1 MRASTAGP
9 SASAPQSR
17 SRWQLALMV
26 TVLVSVFAL
35 LAAARLEPLAGDL
48 AIALAPKPP
57 EQVASR
63 IAVVVVTEET
73 LASFPY
79 RSPIDR
85 GFLAA
90 LIDRLDAA
98 GARAV
103 GIDILVDQPSDPAKD
118 AAFLT
123 AIDRARAPVT
133 LALATSA
140 DGLTERQGAY
150 IERHVL
156 PRRHG
161 LIALGRDEID
171 GVVRHLP
178 KPRVNGGTQHPA
190 FAASIA
196 GAAGMAPD
204 DTAGSSRILYS
215 ARQAAEP
222 GAPAAPFSVYPA
234 HVVSLLPD
242 DWLSGKY
249 VLVGT
254 DLPTI
259 DRHPTPFIAGQG
271 SEAGTIPGVIIHAH
285 ILAQHLAGLSLPV
298 APPAMRI
305 AITGFSALL
314 AAFLFLLP
322 WPPRWL
328 TLCLSLVLVAWA
340 GTCLW
345 LVGTGSLLPP
355 LVAPPL
361 AALAAAALM
370 SLSRWQTER
379 SERAFLRLAFSRYV
393 SPPVVARIASG
404 RLALALGGEKR
415 RVTYVFT
422 DLEGFTSLSEKLP
435 PGELADILNPYL
447 DEMCRLMTE
456 HGATID
462 KIIGDAVVGF
472 FGAPDDDP
480 EQETHAVA
488 LSLALDAFA
497 EGYRQQMAARGLS
510 LGATR
515 IGLHCGE
522 AVIGNFGGSRFFDYT
537 GIGDTVNTAARLE
550 GANRFLG
557 TRVLMSE
564 TVAAGNTGNPVRP
577 AAELV
582 LKGRSAPLPCHVP
595 LRPDAGEEDNA
606 WVENYR
612 NAYQLMAAGNP
623 TALTAFEAVLR
634 QRPDDPLARLHVK
647 RLRDGERGAT
657 LVLEGK

>member
-1 MRASTAGP
+1 MTATSAGP

-17 SRWQLALMV
+17 RRWQLALFV
-26 TVLVSVFAL
+26 TVVASAIAL

-48 AIALAPKPP
+48 ALGLAPAPTG
-57 EQVASR
+57 EVTSR
-63 IAVVVVTEET
+63 VAVVVVTEDT
-73 LASFPY
+73 LAAFPY

-90 LIDRLDAA
+90 LVDRLDAA

-118 AAFLT
+118 AAFFA
-123 AIDRARAPVT
+123 AIDRARIPVT
-133 LALATSA
+133 LALATEA
-140 DGLTERQGAY
+140 DGLTERQNAY
-150 IERHVL
+150 IEQHVL

-178 KPRVNGGTQHPA
+178 KPRGDGRTRLPT

-196 GAAGMAPD
+196 GAPVAMPD
-204 DTAGSSRILYS
+204 ETTGSSRILYS
-215 ARQAAEP
+215 AKRAAEP
-222 GAPAAPFSVYPA
+222 GAPSAPFPVYPA
-234 HVVSLLPD
+234 HVVSLLPN

-249 VLVGT
+249 ILVGT

-259 DRHPTPFIAGQG
+259 DRHPTPFVTGQG
-271 SEAGTIPGVIIHAH
+271 SEAGTIPGVVIHAH
-285 ILAQHLAGLSLPV
+285 ILAQRLAGLSLPV
-298 APPAMRI
+298 APPAMRV
-305 AITGFSALL
+305 AMTGSAALL

-328 TLCLSLVLVAWA
+328 ILCLALALVAWTGA
-340 GTCLW
+340 SLW

-370 SLSRWQTER
+370 SLSRWQAER
-379 SERAFLRLAFSRYV
+379 SERTFLRLAFSRYV
-393 SPPVVARIASG
+393 SPSIVARIASG

-415 RVTYVFT
+415 RVTYIFT

-435 PGELADILNPYL
+435 PGDLADILNPYL

-480 EQETHAVA
+480 EQETRAVA
-488 LSLALDAFA
+488 LSLALDGFA
-497 EGYRQQMAARGLS
+497 QGYRRRLGARGIS

-557 TRVLMSE
+557 TRILMSE
-564 TVAAGNTGNPVRP
+564 TVAAGSSGCPVRP

-582 LKGRSAPLPCHVP
+582 LKGRSTPLPCHVP
-595 LRPDAGEEDNA
+595 LSPDECEEGGA
-606 WVENYR
+606 WVESYR
-612 NAYQLMAAGNP
+612 NAYQLMTAGDPAA
-623 TALTAFEAVLR
+623 AAAFEAVLL

-647 RLRDGERGAT
+647 RLQDGEHGAT

>member
-1 MRASTAGP
+1 MRAPTAGP
-9 SASAPQSR
+9 SASAPRSR

-26 TVLVSVFAL
+26 AVVVSVFAL

-48 AIALAPKPP
+48 AINMAPAPP
-57 EQVASR
+57 EAVASR

-73 LASFPY
+73 LAAFPY

-98 GARAV
+98 GVRAV

-118 AAFLT
+118 AAFF
-123 AIDRARAPVT
+123 AAMDRARAPIT

-178 KPRVNGGTQHPA
+178 KPGDNGGTRHPT
-190 FAASIA
+190 FATSIA
-196 GAAGMAPD
+196 GAAGITPD
-204 DTAGSSRILYS
+204 NTAGSSRILYS

-222 GAPAAPFSVYPA
+222 DAPAVPFSVYPA

-259 DRHPTPFIAGQG
+259 DRHPTPFVTGQG

-285 ILAQHLAGLSLPV
+285 ILAQQLAGLSLPV

-305 AITGFSALL
+305 AITGIAALF
-314 AAFLFLLP
+314 AACLFLLP

-328 TLCLSLVLVAWA
+328 TLCLALALAAWA

-370 SLSRWQTER
+370 SVSRWQAER

-415 RVTYVFT
+415 RVTYIFT

-488 LSLALDAFA
+488 LSLALDTFA
-497 EGYRQQMAARGLS
+497 QGYRQQMAARGLS

-564 TVAAGNTGNPVRP
+564 TVAAGNTGHPVRP

-582 LKGRSAPLPCHVP
+582 LKGRSTPLPCHVP
-595 LRPDAGEEDNA
+595 LGPDEDA
-606 WVENYR
+606 EDGASVDSYR
-612 NAYQLMAAGNP
+612 NAYQLMAAGDP
-623 TALTAFEAVLR
+623 TALAAFEAVLR

-647 RLRDGERGAT
+647 RLHDGERGAT